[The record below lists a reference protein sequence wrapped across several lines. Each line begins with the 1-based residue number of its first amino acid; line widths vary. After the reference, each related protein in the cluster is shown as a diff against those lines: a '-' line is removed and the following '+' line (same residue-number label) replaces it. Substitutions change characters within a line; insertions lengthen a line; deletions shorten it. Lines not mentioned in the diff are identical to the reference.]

1 MKIQNCLLSLCEC
14 ITSIS
19 FCVTSVNLYHVAYSD
34 IFCLVARVFGKVA
47 VILLLNRQNDT
58 SVILL

>member
-1 MKIQNCLLSLCEC
+1 MKIQDCLLSLCEC

-34 IFCLVARVFGKVA
+34 IFCLVEFLA
-47 VILLLNRQNDT
+47 VILLLNRQNDR